1 MAGVKGY
8 YAIRTKRFVLKTSYE
23 PWLWVTWELYNELLR
38 FYYQLFLEHSE
49 LHSLGKQKLLRA
61 LEQLSIVGRD
71 KRPVEQPLPFKGV
84 PLYFR
89 RAAINAALAAG
100 KSYLAR
106 EGQKQPTEAFEAGVT
121 LYKGNYKDLDS
132 HSIRIKVWNG
142 ERWLWIRCRLS
153 GNVIKEGDVC
163 LSPRMVFCD
172 ERIELHVPVRQPVPD
187 GRTLRERM
195 EKDMDICSV
204 QFTNGDAIGVC
215 CVVDCRGCLRTVRF
229 LRGGR
234 DYAHRCWR
242 IQEKIRISQESV
254 GRRRGS
260 NDNKK
265 YWKKLKQISDDMAHQ
280 VSRQIVDFC
289 VETGAGVIVLPKY
302 SETFTKY
309 VMASVGNWSPLHL
322 NYQIRSQLKYKAW
335 QSGIL
340 VLESEA
346 SDIKRYC
353 AACGGVVHSQGEQ
366 FVCENGHRG
375 NRRINAAVNLG
386 RKTRESLSEHLSCNK
401 QNG

>member
-1 MAGVKGY
+1 M
-8 YAIRTKRFVLKTSYE
+8 
-23 PWLWVTWELYNELLR
+23 TWELYNELLR

-187 GRTLRERM
+187 GRTL
-195 EKDMDICSV
+195 
-204 QFTNGDAIGVC
+204 
-215 CVVDCRGCLRTVRF
+215 RF